1 MDRDAGYRNRSWP
14 KPRARI
20 GLIIPSVNSL
30 TEPQFNRY
38 APEGV
43 TFHIHRTRTDPDL
56 KLLDAMPEIVE
67 AAAMLKDAQCDLIV
81 YHCTGKSMGS
91 GTSAEQELVDTL
103 EQETG
108 RPAATTATA
117 IAAAMRAVRA
127 RKVVLV
133 TPYPQRTNDR
143 EKIFLSQL
151 GVEVVRDRALD
162 LPVPDGMCG
171 MTSDVWIDVTL
182 EERHPE
188 ADAYFLS
195 CTNIQSLDAIEAIE
209 KKLQRPVITSN
220 QAGLWYY
227 LRRCGLS
234 DTVPSL
240 GHLLDLP
247 LATSA
252 AAKPGVALAS

>member
-1 MDRDAGYRNRSWP
+1 MDRDASYRSRSWP

-43 TFHIHRTRTDPDL
+43 TFHIHRTCTDPDL
-56 KLLDAMPEIVE
+56 KLLDAMPEILQ
-67 AAAMLKDAQCDLIV
+67 AGAMLKDAQCDLIV

-91 GTSAEQELVDTL
+91 GTSAEQELVDML
-103 EQETG
+103 EQKTG
-108 RPAATTATA
+108 RPTATTATA
-117 IAAAMRAVRA
+117 IAAAMRAVKA

-143 EKIFLSQL
+143 EKVFLSQL
-151 GVEVVRDRALD
+151 GVEVVGDRALD

-171 MTSDVWIDVTL
+171 MTPDVWIEVTL
-182 EERHPE
+182 EASRPE

-195 CTNIQSLDAIEAIE
+195 CTNIQSLETIETIE
-209 KKLQRPVITSN
+209 RKLQRPVITSN
-220 QAGLWYY
+220 QAGLWFY

-234 DTVPSL
+234 DKVL
-240 GHLLDLP
+240 GLGRLLGLP
-247 LATSA
+247 LERTEPATA
-252 AAKPGVALAS
+252 RAS